1 MRALVVYESM
11 YGNTHTVAGRI
22 AEGLADL
29 GEVEVVPVGE
39 ATAERVGAA
48 DLVVVGGPTHIHGMS
63 SKMSRTQAVTEQTL
77 AAEEAKGHE
86 HEVDPDAEGP
96 GLRDWFDDLHL
107 ERTVL
112 SAAFDTRLEGSPAL
126 TGRASKGINR
136 RMAHHGFRV
145 VTAPESFL
153 VDKATHL
160 LDGEEDRAVAWGRQL
175 IADLAVLAPGLGADR
190 SR

>member
-11 YGNTHTVAGRI
+11 YGNTHTVAERI
-22 AEGLADL
+22 GEGLADL
-29 GEVEVVPVGE
+29 GDVDVVPVGE
-39 ATAERVGAA
+39 ATAERVAAA

-63 SKMSRTQAVTEQTL
+63 SKMSRTQAVAEQTL
-77 AAEEAKGHE
+77 AAEAAKGHE

-96 GLRDWFDDLHL
+96 GLRDWFDGLHP

-112 SAAFDTRLEGSPAL
+112 AAAFETRLEGSPAL

-136 RMAHHGFRV
+136 RMAHHGFQV
-145 VTAPESFL
+145 VTSPESFL
-153 VDKATHL
+153 VDKVSHL
-160 LDGEEDRAVAWGRQL
+160 LDGEEERAVAWGRQL
-175 IADLAVLAPGLGADR
+175 VSDVAVVAPGSHAAR